1 MGASSRGVAAQRA
14 TAPVPDRV
22 VLHEEPPILSV
33 VPSSALFELERHATR
48 EGVPALL
55 PEARHVLRMKH
66 TRAEIGRGHLS
77 DRETDVLEQRPIA
90 VDGLP
95 IGTQDGNRLRNGVDN
110 LLRLLLGRP
119 ESFHLSIRPA
129 PGAPSPPR
137 SSLPPPPT
145 RPDCGCHSARR
156 RLRARRAGLFRAN
169 RVGGPAAN
177 ARDPPPSTRRPSS
190 RTP

>member
-1 MGASSRGVAAQRA
+1 MEARSN
-14 TAPVPDRV
+14 RV

-33 VPSSALFELERHATR
+33 VPSSASLELERYATR

-66 TRAEIGRGHLS
+66 ARAEIGRGHLG

-90 VDGLP
+90 VEGLP

-119 ESFHLSIRPA
+119 ECFHSSNAMPRPPDRNSQRLALPIAQKHVMA
-129 PGAPSPPR
+129 PG
-137 SSLPPPPT
+137 PT
-145 RPDCGCHSARR
+145 AY
-156 RLRARRAGLFRAN
+156 
-169 RVGGPAAN
+169 
-177 ARDPPPSTRRPSS
+177 
-190 RTP
+190 